1 MSTYNSFPSINT
13 GNFRITAANP
23 YLKAVDMPSI
33 DNHTYFKFGKAYTPA
48 HRYNPEDYYSWQE
61 HMFDYA
67 DPLAINS
74 VVDAAFNSQAKRQ
87 RYGLGNNVA
96 ADVVATV
103 PALLELT
110 YNSSIKPYYAN
121 IKHAIDSEEYGI
133 GEALGNAAMTAG
145 LNTLMN
151 IGETVDVL
159 ANPVKALVITTLTD
173 KARLREEGKA
183 TDVLQA
189 LADSIGVGDRGRIN
203 YDYDLDPNSYADGLI
218 NVALEWVSDPFNWFS
233 FGASSAIKSTAKE
246 AVADAAESAAK
257 IVVKDVA
264 QETAEQV
271 SKSVAKEI
279 TQETAERVAKEA
291 AGEVFDTLSKRQQS
305 LLVNNIKRALRDG
318 NLDEAADII
327 SKTVKN
333 TLNGSTTGPF
343 NRIRAHKWAGI
354 DKAKFADEYVD
365 SLINKITATTLE
377 NIDSLKTA
385 QKIYNFS
392 EGAQKIL
399 SKAALT
405 TGAPGLIGSY
415 KGIKYGMH
423 AIEQHAAKLAKD
435 AKLDTIEGVADA
447 IAKAQEKFGTHADAD
462 VRKHLIDFYQ
472 SKGYSKVVATHL
484 TKKTIAKYTT
494 QAARASALQYRQLVT
509 NLAVFKNKYDAAMK
523 TLVDADMP
531 TRVKTL
537 QPIYEE
543 LADTVSNAEEMLTSL
558 KKLRETNMFSDTIED
573 YIKVLEDVVADAKAD
588 SPYKK
593 TLQELI
599 SEMDETEKK
608 IKELATSSEDVIRKH
623 DAIDYFDELARINN
637 IEGFQSIEN
646 INDLLV
652 YVKGLQE
659 KVHTF
664 AKSLGITGDATYGV
678 RDLHKNSIELIKDD
692 VHTITAIIEKYEQFP
707 WTKANVQ
714 EVLNTFDIM
723 LTRIIDG
730 PKNEALYN
738 LQKAL
743 EAYIDSDLDAEG
755 VVHHILYD
763 DAEGIVPFI
772 QSIKNSAGLHKAG
785 KNNYIPHGDVVHPS
799 QLLSNLLNKVSDKSL
814 RKLFKDVL
822 KNKSTDLYRSV
833 ERNLKNYLIAFYLE
847 RTKVCDELL
856 EILRLAEGK
865 STLDVF
871 NKIDTTLRYSQ
882 IKLQELYNNCVET
895 LSIQLVEEAR
905 KVFPNDYVQMYNHI
919 RTAAHKAANHFEL
932 TDPASF
938 NNKSLFKII
947 QDRKEVLTSLNNL
960 KALETKW
967 YLGKNIDVSNLS
979 IKQRLIKL
987 KDTGLSVFKNETV
1000 NEWLYSFIN
1009 KYIKNYKTNRAKLLK
1024 YMRDTIESTTA
1035 DTAAVDLEKIT
1046 KKIVKQNKGLEAYYT
1061 KKMSE
1066 FYELL
1071 AQHTSVNNY
1080 DIVKTKLNEV
1090 LNKVFDIY
1098 RLKDIV
1104 STTDTRI
1111 FNSNQILKRL
1121 NNQIKGLNALE
1132 ELNKLEKH
1140 LNIEQG
1146 ITNIKTLRVGGY
1158 DYTPINKDTTLPYTT
1173 RYNIPERLDNIR
1185 RVLEFK
1191 VPAQLSDKIDTKFYA
1206 LQDAVQPY
1214 TTATAEDVVKTIDLY
1229 ESKAISDTFDK
1240 VYKTAKPHK
1249 DFEVPVSKLAEQV
1262 QEDVAIIKR
1271 ACEEDPLFLEHLQ
1284 NYAKDNNLGYDIVEY
1299 IEELSKQLEQ
1309 TDVDFDTLAVLDDI
1323 KQAIKDYNVIK
1334 RLQADSDM
1342 YAAGT
1347 DPKNKYFKSVDA
1359 PRNAGNGGREVL
1371 APKDRSIYRMP
1382 VRAYSLETVTEGFKE
1397 DVAAVTNFLKEHKGT
1412 LSKTEL
1418 LAFYKKLN
1426 MGLHLESM
1434 IRGLEL
1440 AIKYTERYNPKRAA
1454 KYAEKLAELT
1464 YKYIDDVPEIYRPLI
1479 AAYFDTTTFVSNL
1492 EKYITGVTDANIEK
1506 YYKTSLNKE
1515 SFGKAYM
1522 SPSTQRDL
1530 YEVSKRYYNLKPNGA
1545 VEGLVNARKEAE
1557 AGIKVYAASLS
1568 KVFTS
1573 SQIRN
1578 IADVGALVK
1587 AWANKDISNPIV
1599 ELLQKY
1605 KGQIT
1610 VEDSPLYH
1618 AYQTITDTLDRAVF
1632 LDEVSYKL
1640 AQIPDDALPK
1650 EIRFALVDALHSNT
1664 GSKVAAELLE
1674 DMPKFIDKLCEKA
1687 RVQLLCRK
1695 SKFKYSLDA
1704 IQDTMHDMF
1713 PGNDDIVKAVQDLI
1727 DEAQKT
1733 GASAHDALFD
1743 VKVTEA
1749 LMDYVDELRT
1759 PKALADSHIRVTFD
1773 IETTGTNPAD
1783 GQLLQIAARCTV
1795 DGKVYEFNTLVKSDT
1810 HIAFDLEAKLTGMK
1824 TTDRNAVAKAFEQK
1838 FMAAANGNEFTG
1850 LEAFYNWLTDVQK
1863 AAGEGHN
1870 KILLCG
1876 QNIDNFDIDFIKQ
1889 RIDFLTSRKANTSL
1903 TNLKNMLD
1911 NADTFDT
1918 LIAYYDRDGVPY
1930 LTNTQRDFIQQTFS
1944 EYFKK
1949 LQGADWTQRIK
1960 FGEYLDGDFISA
1972 CDDFCKIIKSDEVYR
1987 YGKDL
1992 ATAGINETS
2001 ELSKLVSEIRKTFE
2015 GIRKTNADYSTYR
2028 AFIGEHELNIMSRL
2042 YNLEDGQLMVSP
2054 RLSRDMRSVSA
2065 FYELPEVIS
2074 ETDADILTHF
2084 VKKIK
2089 NNREYIRCSSSIRKS
2104 KNFLVQAKE
2113 VIRDLIDNKKIFV
2126 PGAQSTGGSTAR
2138 LCYEAYNDGK
2148 DCVALLKTMTYKQG
2162 AKKALVDSLDTLLKE
2177 GKIDLDTYDI
2187 IRRNCD
2193 DVYNKTKLAQ
2203 SAAPDI
2209 YLTDIRD
2216 TTEALEDLAKD
2227 PHKGLDAIITNRN
2240 LWSAGEASSKV
2251 LLRSTCDNFKTI
2263 AKILEPMDVKEAA
2276 AITESIKNAGA
2287 LFTAHQLQD
2296 LVNKTADDLLK
2307 ELHLSAGVKVVHTDY
2322 KAISNEVLDAWR
2334 ANGIL
2339 CEEVVNDMGSTSACT
2354 YWIVADKSKYDYA
2367 KLVEL
2372 GEDTTINPV
2381 FIEDITGNAEID
2393 KLLVDNR
2400 NILAKHSPTLG
2411 ATDGSRITDAIY
2423 SRVYAACPE
2432 SLKGNLLTVE
2442 ELHNAK
2448 FFDKNYCN
2456 HMVIGDAASHKKY
2469 NLLYTDDVT
2478 MSHRFNIQD
2487 AVAQQETVIKYT
2499 ECFMNSDMSL
2509 RTGAL
2514 FKDLP
2519 DKTKLEIIRHSE
2531 GCKVA
2536 FLAPNKHA
2544 KYGYEIRT
2552 MDVYNLK
2559 TLKLAEDV
2567 DAVILPQMTILTMQ
2581 RVVNKYEM
2589 PAIMKILT
2597 IPAML
2602 YKCGYLGSL
2611 GFLFRNL
2618 TGGLINNTITAGSPL
2633 ELPHTVNHWFNTVK
2647 LYREYTIVCNKI
2659 TALGADAV
2667 DVLYKLSD
2675 YGTVKRVITELAQN
2689 GEIKMLDP
2697 AAFMDVHKF
2706 IRHGPSAG
2714 LCESVQ
2720 DTLAAF
2726 IEAEGG
2732 KQYDSVLNKVI
2743 NKTAEAAGNLPI
2755 LKQINT
2761 ANGWIEQTLRL
2772 SLYLQE
2778 IERGSS
2784 ISQAIAKVI
2793 KTHFDYST
2801 KPLYMHYAELVVP
2814 FLSFTMNNLAFYA
2827 DTFNRFGW
2835 FAGTV
2840 VDAFKPTW
2848 DFDALSDPNHKD
2860 YYSYDRGFDWG
2871 DLVSTRNRLPHGK
2884 ISMAR
2889 LYHTLVGNIIL
2900 PTEKDVDYYNGY
2912 TEEVERRKLSLIFK
2926 LNPSFMDAFNFLC
2939 DPISS
2944 VTDRILPYYTWG
2956 PEIALKLLNEEA
2968 SVSDVALGTIA
2979 ENLPIIGPVLQ
2990 RTGFGHDIIGKGAES
3005 KNIIDKVKDS
3015 SNPLLAISS
3024 MFGTMYEKPAVTYS
3038 NSNRWGGV
3046 KKYNRARYFKLTQ
3059 PGTTKQGSHRSSH
3072 PSNYRKG
3079 IYDMSSKSELDKRM
3093 YITSNPN
3100 IRYRIRDYYRRYI

>member
-1 MSTYNSFPSINT
+1 
-13 GNFRITAANP
+13 
-23 YLKAVDMPSI
+23 MPSI
-33 DNHTYFKFGKAYTPA
+33 DNPTYFKFGKAYTPA
-48 HRYNPEDYYSWQE
+48 YKYNPEDSYSWQE

-96 ADVVATV
+96 ADIVATV

-218 NVALEWVSDPFNWFS
+218 NLALELVSDPFNWFS

-246 AVADAAESAAK
+246 AVADAAEGAAK

-264 QETAEQV
+264 QETAEQATKGV
-271 SKSVAKEI
+271 IKEI
-279 TQETAERVAKEA
+279 SQETAERVAKEA
-291 AGEVFDTLSKRQQS
+291 TGEVFDTLSKRQQS
-305 LLVNNIKRALRDG
+305 LLVDNIKRALRDG
-318 NLDEAADII
+318 NLDEASDII

-354 DKAKFADEYVD
+354 DKVKFSDEYVD
-365 SLINKITATTLE
+365 SLVNKITATTLE
-377 NIDSLKTA
+377 NIDSLKRA
-385 QKIYNFS
+385 QKLYNFS
-392 EGAQKIL
+392 EGTQKIL

-405 TGAPGLIGSY
+405 TGAPGLVGTY
-415 KGIKYGMH
+415 KGIKAGMR

-435 AKLDTIEGVADA
+435 AKLDTIEGIANA
-447 IAKAQEKFGTHADAD
+447 IAKAQEKFGAHADAD
-462 VRKHLIDFYQ
+462 VRKHLINFYQ
-472 SKGYSKVVATHL
+472 DNGYSKVTASYL

-509 NLAVFKNKYDAAMK
+509 NLAVFKSKYDAAMK
-523 TLVDADMP
+523 TLVDADMT

-558 KKLRETNMFSDTIED
+558 KALRKTNMFSDTIED

-599 SEMDETEKK
+599 SEMDDVGQRIQKLMENPRAAGTVKK
-608 IKELATSSEDVIRKH
+608 
-623 DAIDYFDELARINN
+623 Y
-637 IEGFQSIEN
+637 
-646 INDLLV
+646 
-652 YVKGLQE
+652 
-659 KVHTF
+659 
-664 AKSLGITGDATYGV
+664 
-678 RDLHKNSIELIKDD
+678 
-692 VHTITAIIEKYEQFP
+692 
-707 WTKANVQ
+707 
-714 EVLNTFDIM
+714 
-723 LTRIIDG
+723 
-730 PKNEALYN
+730 
-738 LQKAL
+738 KAL
-743 EAYIDSDLDAEG
+743 QHFDNIDVDA
-755 VVHHILYD
+755 
-763 DAEGIVPFI
+763 
-772 QSIKNSAGLHKAG
+772 
-785 KNNYIPHGDVVHPS
+785 
-799 QLLSNLLNKVSDKSL
+799 
-814 RKLFKDVL
+814 
-822 KNKSTDLYRSV
+822 
-833 ERNLKNYLIAFYLE
+833 
-847 RTKVCDELL
+847 
-856 EILRLAEGK
+856 
-865 STLDVF
+865 
-871 NKIDTTLRYSQ
+871 
-882 IKLQELYNNCVET
+882 
-895 LSIQLVEEAR
+895 
-905 KVFPNDYVQMYNHI
+905 
-919 RTAAHKAANHFEL
+919 
-932 TDPASF
+932 
-938 NNKSLFKII
+938 
-947 QDRKEVLTSLNNL
+947 RKEVLDALNINDYASVFANTEENIISALSEMYKRNVFTITKNVETVDVQAFIEDVLDCYDILIDDAKIPSNIKIALRGKIKVELFKSLMTDYIHFYFIKNKELCAQLNKMLDNNNANISDIL
-960 KALETKW
+960 TDAKSLFQKTDRLLTQKRVDMVST
-967 YLGKNIDVSNLS
+967 LLKNIPPKYSKYRENMQTVIPELMRKLHATAKTNKVLTHIDMHTVTGTLLIDDIDKSLGVLKTLDELNELEKRWGVEQS
-979 IKQRLIKL
+979 IEHAKDLKL
-987 KDTGLSVFKNETV
+987 K
-1000 NEWLYSFIN
+1000 
-1009 KYIKNYKTNRAKLLK
+1009 
-1024 YMRDTIESTTA
+1024 
-1035 DTAAVDLEKIT
+1035 
-1046 KKIVKQNKGLEAYYT
+1046 
-1061 KKMSE
+1061 
-1066 FYELL
+1066 
-1071 AQHTSVNNY
+1071 
-1080 DIVKTKLNEV
+1080 
-1090 LNKVFDIY
+1090 
-1098 RLKDIV
+1098 
-1104 STTDTRI
+1104 
-1111 FNSNQILKRL
+1111 
-1121 NNQIKGLNALE
+1121 
-1132 ELNKLEKH
+1132 
-1140 LNIEQG
+1140 
-1146 ITNIKTLRVGGY
+1146 GY
-1158 DYTPINKDTTLPYTT
+1158 DYTPISGGPALPY
-1173 RYNIPERLDNIR
+1173 NIR
-1185 RVLEFK
+1185 YSVQERFNNLYEMSNFK
-1191 VPAQLSDKIDTKFYA
+1191 KYI
-1206 LQDAVQPY
+1206 
-1214 TTATAEDVVKTIDLY
+1214 TTAAREDVLDSMDSLTRTATNDFRFVSAEDVVKTIDLY

-1262 QEDVAIIKR
+1262 QEDIAIIKH

-1309 TDVDFDTLAVLDDI
+1309 TDIDFDTLAMLDDI
-1323 KQAIKDYNVIK
+1323 KQAIKDYDIIK
-1334 RLQADSDM
+1334 KLQANADQ
-1342 YAAGT
+1342 Y
-1347 DPKNKYFKSVDA
+1347 NKGAKDA
-1359 PRNAGNGGREVL
+1359 PFYPIESIIGEGTKRNPNNIGREVL

-1397 DVAAVTNFLKEHKGT
+1397 DVAYAAKLLGDRTRLLIREDLKDLSMLQFFEGKKIEKLGELSKAFEVDKLTGKYIPKPIKAAITDIERCVQLYTARLAIEMCDATGAAGAARLSDLKAGYEYLLRRYNVTDTEVSNYIKEHMSRALKALKDT
-1412 LSKTEL
+1412 PEL
-1418 LAFYKKLN
+1418 CTVVEECRALLQKSVNDMQSSNHLKSITKKLN
-1426 MGLHLESM
+1426 DIKDVAYAS
-1434 IRGLEL
+1434 EL
-1440 AIKYTERYNPKRAA
+1440 DENVRK
-1454 KYAEKLAELT
+1454 
-1464 YKYIDDVPEIYRPLI
+1464 V
-1479 AAYFDTTTFVSNL
+1479 L
-1492 EKYITGVTDANIEK
+1492 EKYVDAFSKDDNIK
-1506 YYKTSLNKE
+1506 MYFNASKDKVHT
-1515 SFGKAYM
+1515 AVYM

-1578 IADVGALVK
+1578 ISDVGALVK

-1733 GASAHDALFD
+1733 GTNAHDGLFD

-1749 LMDYVDELRT
+1749 LMNYVDELHV
-1759 PKALADSHIRVTFD
+1759 PKEFADSHIPVTFD
-1773 IETTGTNPAD
+1773 IEATGINPTD
-1783 GQLLQIAARCTV
+1783 GQLLQIAARCTI
-1795 DGKVYEFNTLVKSDT
+1795 DGKVYEFNTLVKTDT

-1824 TTDRNAVAKAFEQK
+1824 TTDRDAVTKAFEQK
-1838 FMAAANGNEFTG
+1838 FMADANGNEYTG
-1850 LEAFYNWLTDVQK
+1850 LEAFYNWLTDLQK

-1930 LTNTQRDFIQQTFS
+1930 LTNAQRDFIQQTFS

-2054 RLSRDMRSVSA
+2054 RLARDMRSVSA

-2203 SAAPDI
+2203 SATSDV

-2216 TTEALEDLAKD
+2216 TTEALEDLTKN

-2240 LWSAGEASSKV
+2240 LWSAGEASSKA

-2263 AKILEPMDVKEAA
+2263 AKILESMDVKEAT

-2307 ELHLSAGVKVVHTDY
+2307 ELYLSAGVKVVHADY
-2322 KAISNEVLDAWR
+2322 KLISDDVLNTWR
-2334 ANGIL
+2334 ASGIL
-2339 CEEVVNDMGSTSACT
+2339 CEEVVNDVSGTSAYT

-2478 MSHRFNIQD
+2478 ISHRFNIQD
-2487 AVAQQETVIKYT
+2487 AVAQQEAVIKYT

-2509 RTGAL
+2509 RTGTL

-2519 DKTKLEIIRHSE
+2519 AETKLEIIRNSE

-2597 IPAML
+2597 IPAMV

-2659 TALGADAV
+2659 TALGADAA
-2667 DVLYKLSD
+2667 DVLHKLSD

-2714 LCESVQ
+2714 LCTSVQ

-2732 KQYDSVLNKVI
+2732 KQYDSVLNKAI
-2743 NKTAEAAGNLPI
+2743 NKTAEATSNLPI

-2848 DFDALSDPNHKD
+2848 DFDTLSDPNHKD

-2889 LYHTLVGNIIL
+2889 LYHVLTGNIII

-2926 LNPSFMDAFNFLC
+2926 LNPPFMDAFNFLC
-2939 DPISS
+2939 SPISS
-2944 VTDRILPYYTWG
+2944 VTDRILPYYSWG
-2956 PEIALKLLNEEA
+2956 PKIALKLLNEEA
-2968 SVSDVALGTIA
+2968 SVSDVELGTIA

-2990 RTGFGHDIIGKGAES
+2990 RTGFSDDLVGKGAES

-3015 SNPLLAISS
+3015 SNPLLAMSS
-3024 MFGTMYEKPAVTYS
+3024 MFGAMYEKPAVTYS

>member
-1 MSTYNSFPSINT
+1 
-13 GNFRITAANP
+13 
-23 YLKAVDMPSI
+23 MPSI
-33 DNHTYFKFGKAYTPA
+33 DNPTYFKFGKAYTPA
-48 HRYNPEDYYSWQE
+48 YKYNPENSYSWQE

-96 ADVVATV
+96 ADIVATV

-218 NVALEWVSDPFNWFS
+218 NLALELVSDPFNWFS
-233 FGASSAIKSTAKE
+233 FGASSAIKSTAKA
-246 AVADAAESAAK
+246 AVANAAEGAAK
-257 IVVKDVA
+257 IVVKEVA
-264 QETAEQV
+264 QETAEQATKGV
-271 SKSVAKEI
+271 IKEI
-279 TQETAERVAKEA
+279 SQETAERVAKEA

-305 LLVNNIKRALRDG
+305 LLVNNVKRALRDG
-318 NLDEAADII
+318 NLDEATDII

-354 DKAKFADEYVD
+354 DKVKFSDEYVD
-365 SLINKITATTLE
+365 TLINKITATTLE

-392 EGAQKIL
+392 EGTQKIL

-405 TGAPGLIGSY
+405 TGVPGLVGAY
-415 KGIKYGMH
+415 KGIKYGMR

-447 IAKAQEKFGTHADAD
+447 IAKAQEKFGAHADVD

-472 SKGYSKVVATHL
+472 SKGYSKAVANHL

-523 TLVDADMP
+523 TLVDADMT

-558 KKLRETNMFSDTIED
+558 KALRKTNMFSDTIED

-599 SEMDETEKK
+599 SEMDDVGQRIQKLMENPRAAGTVKK
-608 IKELATSSEDVIRKH
+608 
-623 DAIDYFDELARINN
+623 Y
-637 IEGFQSIEN
+637 
-646 INDLLV
+646 
-652 YVKGLQE
+652 
-659 KVHTF
+659 
-664 AKSLGITGDATYGV
+664 
-678 RDLHKNSIELIKDD
+678 
-692 VHTITAIIEKYEQFP
+692 
-707 WTKANVQ
+707 
-714 EVLNTFDIM
+714 
-723 LTRIIDG
+723 
-730 PKNEALYN
+730 
-738 LQKAL
+738 KAL
-743 EAYIDSDLDAEG
+743 QHFDNIDIDA
-755 VVHHILYD
+755 
-763 DAEGIVPFI
+763 
-772 QSIKNSAGLHKAG
+772 
-785 KNNYIPHGDVVHPS
+785 
-799 QLLSNLLNKVSDKSL
+799 
-814 RKLFKDVL
+814 
-822 KNKSTDLYRSV
+822 
-833 ERNLKNYLIAFYLE
+833 
-847 RTKVCDELL
+847 
-856 EILRLAEGK
+856 
-865 STLDVF
+865 
-871 NKIDTTLRYSQ
+871 
-882 IKLQELYNNCVET
+882 
-895 LSIQLVEEAR
+895 
-905 KVFPNDYVQMYNHI
+905 
-919 RTAAHKAANHFEL
+919 
-932 TDPASF
+932 
-938 NNKSLFKII
+938 
-947 QDRKEVLTSLNNL
+947 RKEVLDALNINDYASVFANTEENIISALSEMYKRNVFTITKNVETVDVQAFIEDVLDCYDILIDDAKIPSNIKIALRGKIKVELFKRLMTDYIHFYFIKNKELCAQLNKMLDNNNANISDILTDAKSLFQKTDRLLTQKRVDMVSTLLKNIPPKYSKYRENMQTVIPELMSKLHDITKTNKALAHVDLHTVTGTLLIDDIDKSLGVLKVLDELRALEKSWSVEQSIEHAKNL
-960 KALETKW
+960 K
-967 YLGKNIDVSNLS
+967 
-979 IKQRLIKL
+979 L
-987 KDTGLSVFKNETV
+987 K
-1000 NEWLYSFIN
+1000 
-1009 KYIKNYKTNRAKLLK
+1009 
-1024 YMRDTIESTTA
+1024 
-1035 DTAAVDLEKIT
+1035 
-1046 KKIVKQNKGLEAYYT
+1046 
-1061 KKMSE
+1061 
-1066 FYELL
+1066 
-1071 AQHTSVNNY
+1071 
-1080 DIVKTKLNEV
+1080 
-1090 LNKVFDIY
+1090 
-1098 RLKDIV
+1098 
-1104 STTDTRI
+1104 
-1111 FNSNQILKRL
+1111 
-1121 NNQIKGLNALE
+1121 
-1132 ELNKLEKH
+1132 
-1140 LNIEQG
+1140 
-1146 ITNIKTLRVGGY
+1146 GY
-1158 DYTPINKDTTLPYTT
+1158 DYTPISGGLALPYNI
-1173 RYNIPERLDNIR
+1173 RYNVQERFNNLYEMSN
-1185 RVLEFK
+1185 FK
-1191 VPAQLSDKIDTKFYA
+1191 KYI
-1206 LQDAVQPY
+1206 
-1214 TTATAEDVVKTIDLY
+1214 TTATREDVLDSMDSLTRTATNDFRFVSAEDVVKTIDLY

-1249 DFEVPVSKLAEQV
+1249 DFEVPTSKLVEQV
-1262 QEDVAIIKR
+1262 QEDVAIIKH
-1271 ACEEDPLFLEHLQ
+1271 AYEEDPLFLEHLQ
-1284 NYAKDNNLGYDIVEY
+1284 NYAKDNDLGYDPVEY
-1299 IEELSKQLEQ
+1299 IENLSKQLEQ
-1309 TDVDFDTLAVLDDI
+1309 TDIDPDTLAVLDDI
-1323 KQAIKDYNVIK
+1323 RQAIRDYNVIR

-1342 YAAGT
+1342 YTAGAS
-1347 DPKNKYFKSVDA
+1347 PKNKYFKSVDT
-1359 PRNAGNGGREVL
+1359 PRNPGNVGREVL
-1371 APKDRSIYRMP
+1371 TPKDKSF
-1382 VRAYSLETVTEGFKE
+1382 VREGALEYSLENLSKGFEE
-1397 DVAAVTNFLKEHKGT
+1397 DVATVINFLEKCKGT
-1412 LSKTEL
+1412 PSKAEILT
-1418 LAFYKKLN
+1418 FYKKLN
-1426 MGLHLESM
+1426 MGHYLEP
-1434 IRGLEL
+1434 IIQDIEK
-1440 AIKYTERYNPKRAA
+1440 AFKFAKNYNPKSSASYA
-1454 KYAEKLAELT
+1454 KKLAELG
-1464 YKYIDDVPEIYRPLI
+1464 YKNISDVPEIYRPLI
-1479 AAYFDTTTFVSNL
+1479 AAYFEPTTFTANL
-1492 EKYITGVTDANIEK
+1492 KGYVKGVTATSIED
-1506 YYKTSLNKE
+1506 YYNTSIARTHVRK
-1515 SFGKAYM
+1515 SYM

-1530 YEVSKRYYNLKPNGA
+1530 YEVSKRYYNLDPNGA

-1568 KVFTS
+1568 KVFTN

-1578 IADVGALVK
+1578 IPEVGALVK

-1749 LMDYVDELRT
+1749 LMNYVDELRT
-1759 PKALADSHIRVTFD
+1759 PKAFADSHIHVTFD

-1795 DGKVYEFNTLVKSDT
+1795 DGKVYEFNTLVKTDT

-1824 TTDRNAVAKAFEQK
+1824 TTDRAAVTKAFEQK
-1838 FMAAANGNEFTG
+1838 FMAAANGNEYTG
-1850 LEAFYNWLTDVQK
+1850 LEAFYNWLTDLQK

-2054 RLSRDMRSVSA
+2054 RLARDMRSVSA

-2126 PGAQSTGGSTAR
+2126 PGAQSTGDNTAR

-2193 DVYNKTKLAQ
+2193 DVYNKTRLAQ
-2203 SAAPDI
+2203 SATSDV
-2209 YLTDIRD
+2209 YLTDIND

-2227 PHKGLDAIITNRN
+2227 PHNGLDAIITNRN
-2240 LWSAGEASSKV
+2240 LWSASEASSKV
-2251 LLRSTCDNFKTI
+2251 LLKSTCDNFKAI
-2263 AKILEPMDVKEAA
+2263 AKILETMDVKEATV
-2276 AITESIKNAGA
+2276 ITENIKNAGA

-2296 LVNKTADDLLK
+2296 ISTKTADDLLK
-2307 ELHLSAGVKVVHTDY
+2307 ELYLSAGVKVVHADY
-2322 KAISNEVLDAWR
+2322 KLISDDVLNTWR

-2339 CEEVVNDMGSTSACT
+2339 CEEVVNDMGGTSAYT

-2519 DKTKLEIIRHSE
+2519 AKTKLEIIRNSE

-2597 IPAML
+2597 IPAMI

-2659 TALGADAV
+2659 TALGADAA
-2667 DVLYKLSD
+2667 DVLHKLSD

-2697 AAFMDVHKF
+2697 ASFMSVHKF

-2714 LCESVQ
+2714 LCKSVQ

-2726 IEAEGG
+2726 TEAAGG
-2732 KQYDSVLNKVI
+2732 KQYDGVLNKAI
-2743 NKTAEAAGNLPI
+2743 NKTAEATSNLPI

-2778 IERGSS
+2778 VERGSS
-2784 ISQAIAKVI
+2784 VNQAIAKVI

-2814 FLSFTMNNLAFYA
+2814 FLSFTMNNLEFYA

-2848 DFDALSDPNHKD
+2848 DFDTLSDPNHKD

-2889 LYHTLVGNIIL
+2889 LYHVLTGNIII

-3024 MFGTMYEKPAVTYS
+3024 MFGAMYEKPAVTYS

-3059 PGTTKQGSHRSSH
+3059 PGTTKQGSHRSSY

>member
-1 MSTYNSFPSINT
+1 MSTYNSFPSLDS
-13 GNFRITAANP
+13 GNFRISKANP
-23 YLKAVDMPSI
+23 YLKSVNMPAI
-33 DNHTYFKFGKAYTPA
+33 DNSTYFRFGKAYTPA
-48 HRYNPEDYYSWQE
+48 YKNNFSWQQDL
-61 HMFDYA
+61 FDYN

-74 VVDAAFNSQAKRQ
+74 VVDAVFNSEAKRQ
-87 RYGLGNNVA
+87 RYKLGDNIL

-110 YNSSIKPYYAN
+110 YNSSLKPYVTN
-121 IKHAIDSEEYGI
+121 IKHAIESDEYGV
-133 GEALGNAAMTAG
+133 GEALGNASWAG
-145 LNTLMN
+145 VLNTLMN
-151 IGETVDVL
+151 VGETLDVL
-159 ANPVKALVITTLTD
+159 ANPVKAAVITTFTSKD
-173 KARLREEGKA
+173 RLRKEGKA
-183 TDVLQA
+183 TNTWQAVL
-189 LADSIGVGDRGRIN
+189 DSVDWGGRGRIN
-203 YDYDLDPNSYADGLI
+203 YDYDMVPGRYYDGLGNI
-218 NVALEWVSDPFNWFS
+218 VLELVSDPFNWIS
-233 FGASSAIKSTAKE
+233 WGASSGIKGIAKE
-246 AVADAAESAAK
+246 VVEGAVESTTK
-257 IVVKDVA
+257 TVVKEA
-264 QETAEQV
+264 TQEAVEQA

-291 AGEVFDTLSKRQQS
+291 AGEVFDTLSKRQQN
-305 LLVNNIKRALRDG
+305 LLIKNTMRALRDG

-327 SKTVKN
+327 STTVKN
-333 TLNGSTTGPF
+333 TLNGVTTGPL
-343 NRIRAHKWAGI
+343 NKIRAHKWAGI
-354 DKAKFADEYVD
+354 NKAKFSDEYAD
-365 SLINKITATTLE
+365 SLVNKITATTLE
-377 NIDSLKTA
+377 NIDSLKRA
-385 QKIYNFS
+385 QKLYNFS
-392 EGAQKIL
+392 EGTQKL
-399 SKAALT
+399 LGKSALIT
-405 TGAPGLIGSY
+405 SAPGLIGSY

-435 AKLDTIEGVADA
+435 AKLDTIEGIADA

-472 SKGYSKVVATHL
+472 SKGYSKVVANHL
-484 TKKTIAKYTT
+484 TKNTIAKYTT

-509 NLAVFKNKYDAAMK
+509 NLAVFKSKYDDAMK
-523 TLVDADMP
+523 TLVDADIS

-543 LADTVSNAEEMLTSL
+543 LADTVSNAEQMLTSL
-558 KKLRETNMFSDTIED
+558 KELRKTNMFSDTIED
-573 YIKVLEDVVADAKAD
+573 YIKVLEDVVADTKAD

-599 SEMDETEKK
+599 SEMD
-608 IKELATSSEDVIRKH
+608 DVGQ
-623 DAIDYFDELARINN
+623 RI
-637 IEGFQSIEN
+637 
-646 INDLLV
+646 
-652 YVKGLQE
+652 
-659 KVHTF
+659 
-664 AKSLGITGDATYGV
+664 
-678 RDLHKNSIELIKDD
+678 
-692 VHTITAIIEKYEQFP
+692 
-707 WTKANVQ
+707 
-714 EVLNTFDIM
+714 
-723 LTRIIDG
+723 
-730 PKNEALYN
+730 
-738 LQKAL
+738 QK
-743 EAYIDSDLDAEG
+743 
-755 VVHHILYD
+755 
-763 DAEGIVPFI
+763 
-772 QSIKNSAGLHKAG
+772 
-785 KNNYIPHGDVVHPS
+785 
-799 QLLSNLLNKVSDKSL
+799 
-814 RKLFKDVL
+814 
-822 KNKSTDLYRSV
+822 
-833 ERNLKNYLIAFYLE
+833 
-847 RTKVCDELL
+847 
-856 EILRLAEGK
+856 
-865 STLDVF
+865 
-871 NKIDTTLRYSQ
+871 
-882 IKLQELYNNCVET
+882 
-895 LSIQLVEEAR
+895 LVENPRAVGTVKKYKAIQHFDSIDIEA
-905 KVFPNDYVQMYNHI
+905 
-919 RTAAHKAANHFEL
+919 
-932 TDPASF
+932 
-938 NNKSLFKII
+938 
-947 QDRKEVLTSLNNL
+947 RKEVLDALNINDYASVFANTEENIISAL
-960 KALETKW
+960 SEMYKRNVFTITKNAETVDVQAFIEDVLDCYDILLDGANIPNKVRIILRHKAVSDEFKKLITEYVQFYFIKNKELCAQLNELLNRSGAKISDILTDAKKLFQESDKLLSQKRAGILPALLKSVPPKYSAHHAAMQHTLPELMSKLHDVAKTNKALAHVDLHTVTGTLLIDDIDKS
-967 YLGKNIDVSNLS
+967 LGVLKVLDELRALEKSWS
-979 IKQRLIKL
+979 IEQSIEHAKDLKL
-987 KDTGLSVFKNETV
+987 K
-1000 NEWLYSFIN
+1000 
-1009 KYIKNYKTNRAKLLK
+1009 
-1024 YMRDTIESTTA
+1024 
-1035 DTAAVDLEKIT
+1035 
-1046 KKIVKQNKGLEAYYT
+1046 
-1061 KKMSE
+1061 
-1066 FYELL
+1066 
-1071 AQHTSVNNY
+1071 
-1080 DIVKTKLNEV
+1080 
-1090 LNKVFDIY
+1090 
-1098 RLKDIV
+1098 
-1104 STTDTRI
+1104 
-1111 FNSNQILKRL
+1111 
-1121 NNQIKGLNALE
+1121 
-1132 ELNKLEKH
+1132 
-1140 LNIEQG
+1140 
-1146 ITNIKTLRVGGY
+1146 GY
-1158 DYTPINKDTTLPYTT
+1158 DYTPISRGLALPY
-1173 RYNIPERLDNIR
+1173 NIR
-1185 RVLEFK
+1185 YSVQERFNNLYEMSNFKKHITAATREDVLD
-1191 VPAQLSDKIDTKFYA
+1191 SIDSLTRA
-1206 LQDAVQPY
+1206 
-1214 TTATAEDVVKTIDLY
+1214 ATNDFRFVSAEDVVKTIDLY

-1249 DFEVPVSKLAEQV
+1249 DFEVPVSKLAEQA
-1262 QEDVAIIKR
+1262 QEDIAIIKR
-1271 ACEEDPLFLEHLQ
+1271 AYEEDPLFLKHLQ
-1284 NYAKDNNLGYDIVEY
+1284 DSAHNLNDEAYMPFDP
-1299 IEELSKQLEQ
+1299 IEFIERAEAQFKAGVDDATLHTIINDLEILKKNGIQ
-1309 TDVDFDTLAVLDDI
+1309 KYSI
-1323 KQAIKDYNVIK
+1323 IEQ
-1334 RLQADSDM
+1334 LQANADM
-1342 YAAGT
+1342 YG
-1347 DPKNKYFKSVDA
+1347 KSTTKEVFTPVGA
-1359 PRNAGNGGREVL
+1359 LRNPMVKQYVETTE
-1371 APKDRSIYRMP
+1371 IE
-1382 VRAYSLETVTEGFKE
+1382 YSLESVSKGFKE
-1397 DVAAVTNFLKEHKGT
+1397 DITHAAKLLEDKTRLLTRGDLKGLSMLQFFKGKKIEKLGELSKAFEIDKLTGKYTPEAIKTAITDVERCVQLYEARLAIEMCDAVGHTGASRLSDLKAKYGDLLREYNVTDTEVSNYIKEHMSQALGALKDT
-1412 LSKTEL
+1412 PEL
-1418 LAFYKKLN
+1418 YTVVEECRALLQKSVNDMQSSIHLKSITKKLN
-1426 MGLHLESM
+1426 DIKDIACAS
-1434 IRGLEL
+1434 EL
-1440 AIKYTERYNPKRAA
+1440 DENVRKALK
-1454 KYAEKLAELT
+1454 
-1464 YKYIDDVPEIYRPLI
+1464 KYIDTFSKDDNIKL
-1479 AAYFDTTTFVSNL
+1479 YFNASEDTVHNA
-1492 EKYITGVTDANIEK
+1492 I
-1506 YYKTSLNKE
+1506 
-1515 SFGKAYM
+1515 YM
-1522 SPSTQRDL
+1522 SPPTQRDL
-1530 YEVSKRYYNLKPNGA
+1530 YDVSKRYYNLKPNGA
-1545 VEGLVNARKEAE
+1545 VEGLVSARKEAE

-1578 IADVGALVK
+1578 IPEVGALVK
-1587 AWANKDISNPIV
+1587 AWANKDISNPVV

-1664 GSKVAAELLE
+1664 GSKVAVELLE

-1733 GASAHDALFD
+1733 GTNAHDALFD

-1749 LMDYVDELRT
+1749 LMDYVDELHT
-1759 PKALADSHIRVTFD
+1759 PKEFADSHIRVTFD

-1783 GQLLQIAARCTV
+1783 GQLLQIAARCTI
-1795 DGKVYEFNTLVKSDT
+1795 DGKVYEFNTLVKADT
-1810 HIAFDLEAKLTGMK
+1810 HVAFDLEAKLTGMK
-1824 TTDRNAVAKAFEQK
+1824 TTDRDAVTKAFEQK
-1838 FMAAANGNEFTG
+1838 FMADANGNEFTG
-1850 LEAFYNWLTDVQK
+1850 LEAFYNWLTDMQK
-1863 AAGEGHN
+1863 TAGEGRN

-1889 RIDFLTSRKANTSL
+1889 RLDFLTSRKANASL
-1903 TNLKNMLD
+1903 TNLKGMLD

-1918 LIAYYDRDGVPY
+1918 LIAYYNRDGVPY
-1930 LTNTQRDFIQQTFS
+1930 LTNVQRDFIQQTFS

-1960 FGEYLDGDFISA
+1960 FGEYLDGDFVSA

-1987 YGKDL
+1987 YGADL

-2001 ELSKLVSEIRKTFE
+2001 ELSKLVSDIRETFK
-2015 GIRKTNADYSTYR
+2015 GIRENNADYSTYR

-2054 RLSRDMRSVSA
+2054 KLLRDMRSVSA
-2065 FYELPEVIS
+2065 FYELPEVMS

-2089 NNREYIRCSSSIRKS
+2089 NNREYIRCSSSIKKS
-2104 KNFLVQAKE
+2104 ENFLAQVKE
-2113 VIRDLIDNKKIFV
+2113 VIKDLIDNKGVSV
-2126 PGAQSTGGSTAR
+2126 PSARSTGENTAR

-2162 AKKALVDSLDTLLKE
+2162 SKKALVESLDTLLKE
-2177 GKIDLDTYDI
+2177 GKIDLNTYDI

-2203 SAAPDI
+2203 SAAPDV
-2209 YLTDIRD
+2209 YLTDMHD
-2216 TTEALEDLAKD
+2216 TAEALEDLAKN

-2240 LWSAGEASSKV
+2240 LWSAGEASSKA

-2339 CEEVVNDMGSTSACT
+2339 CEEVVNDMGGTSAYT

-2367 KLVEL
+2367 KLIEL
-2372 GEDTTINPV
+2372 GKDNKINPV
-2381 FIEDITGNAEID
+2381 FIDDITGNAEID
-2393 KLLVDNR
+2393 RLLVDNR
-2400 NILAKHSPTLG
+2400 NTLAKHNPTLG

-2456 HMVIGDAASHKKY
+2456 HMVIGDAASHKQY

-2487 AVAQQETVIKYT
+2487 AVAQQEAVIKYT

-2519 DKTKLEIIRHSE
+2519 AATKLEIIRNSE

-2597 IPAML
+2597 IPAMI

-2618 TGGLINNTITAGSPL
+2618 TGGLINNTIAAGSPL
-2633 ELPHTVNHWFNTVK
+2633 ELPHTVKHWFNTLK
-2647 LYREYTIVCNKI
+2647 LYREYNVVCNKI
-2659 TALGADAV
+2659 TALGTDAA
-2667 DVLYKLSD
+2667 DVLHKLSD

-2697 AAFMDVHKF
+2697 ASFMDVHKF

-2714 LCESVQ
+2714 LCKSVQ

-2726 IEAEGG
+2726 TEAAGG
-2732 KQYDSVLNKVI
+2732 KQYDDVLNKAI
-2743 NKTAEAAGNLPI
+2743 NKTAEATSNLPI

-2778 IERGSS
+2778 VERGSS
-2784 ISQAIAKVI
+2784 VSQAIAKVI

-2801 KPLYMHYAELVVP
+2801 KPLYMHYAETIVP
-2814 FLSFTMNNLAFYA
+2814 FLSFTMNNLEFYA

-2840 VDAFKPTW
+2840 VDAFKPNW

-2871 DLVSTRNRLPHGK
+2871 DLVSTRSKLPHSK

-2889 LYHTLVGNIIL
+2889 LYHIMSGNIIL

-2912 TEEVERRKLSLIFK
+2912 TGEVEQRRLSNIFK
-2926 LNPSFMDAFNFLC
+2926 LNPPFMDAFNFLTS
-2939 DPISS
+2939 PLSS
-2944 VTDRILPYYTWG
+2944 TTERILPYYRSI
-2956 PEIALKLLNEEA
+2956 PELALKLLNEEA
-2968 SVSDVALGTIA
+2968 AVSDVELGLFF

-2990 RTGFGHDIIGKGAES
+2990 RTGFSNDIVGRGAEN
-3005 KNIIDKVKDS
+3005 KNMIDKIKDS
-3015 SNPLLAISS
+3015 GNPLLAMSS
-3024 MFGTMYEKPAVTYS
+3024 LFGAMYEKPAVTYS

-3059 PGTTKQGSHRSSH
+3059 PGTTKQGSHRSAH

-3093 YITSNPN
+3093 YIASNPN

>member
-1 MSTYNSFPSINT
+1 
-13 GNFRITAANP
+13 
-23 YLKAVDMPSI
+23 MPSI

-48 HRYNPEDYYSWQE
+48 HKYNPEDYYSWQE

-87 RYGLGNNVA
+87 RYGLGNNVV
-96 ADVVATV
+96 ADIVATV

-173 KARLREEGKA
+173 KARLREEGKS

-218 NVALEWVSDPFNWFS
+218 NLALELVSDPFNWFS

-246 AVADAAESAAK
+246 AVAGATESAAK
-257 IVVKDVA
+257 IVIKETA
-264 QETAEQV
+264 QETAEQATKGV
-271 SKSVAKEI
+271 IKEI
-279 TQETAERVAKEA
+279 SQETAERVAKEA
-291 AGEVFDTLSKRQQS
+291 TGEVFDTLSKRQQS
-305 LLVNNIKRALRDG
+305 LLVNNVKRALRDG
-318 NLDEAADII
+318 NLDEATDII

-354 DKAKFADEYVD
+354 DKVKFSDEYVD
-365 SLINKITATTLE
+365 SLVNKITATTLE
-377 NIDSLKTA
+377 NIDSLKRA
-385 QKIYNFS
+385 QKLYNFS
-392 EGAQKIL
+392 EGTQKIL

-405 TGAPGLIGSY
+405 TGAPGLVGTY
-415 KGIKYGMH
+415 KGIKYGIH

-435 AKLDTIEGVADA
+435 AKLDTIEGIANA
-447 IAKAQEKFGTHADAD
+447 IAKAQEKFGAHADAD
-462 VRKHLIDFYQ
+462 VRKHLINFYQ
-472 SKGYSKVVATHL
+472 DNGYSKVTASYL

-509 NLAVFKNKYDAAMK
+509 KLAAFKSEYYPVMN
-523 TLVDADMP
+523 TLVGADI
-531 TRVKTL
+531 TTKVKTL

-543 LADTVSNAEEMLTSL
+543 LADTVSNAEQMLTSL
-558 KKLRETNMFSDTIED
+558 KELQKTNMFSDTIED
-573 YIKVLEDVVADAKAD
+573 YIKVLEDAVADVKANN
-588 SPYKK
+588 PYKE

-599 SEMDETEKK
+599 SDMDETEKW
-608 IKELATSSEDVIRKH
+608 IKKLATGSEDVIRKH
-623 DAIDYFDELARINN
+623 NAIDYFDELARINN

-652 YVKGLQE
+652 YVKDLQE

-664 AKSLGITGDATYGV
+664 AKSLGVAEGATYGV

-692 VHTITAIIEKYEQFP
+692 VRTITAIIEKYEQFP

-714 EVLNTFDIM
+714 EVLNTFDIV
-723 LTRIIDG
+723 LARTIDA

-743 EAYIDSDLDAEG
+743 EAYADSDLDAEG
-755 VVHHILYD
+755 VVRHILYD

-772 QSIKNSAGLHKAG
+772 QSIKNSAGLRKAG

-919 RTAAHKAANHFEL
+919 RTAAHKTARHFEL

-947 QDRKEVLTSLNNL
+947 QDRKEILTSLNNL

-967 YLGKNIDVSNLS
+967 YRGKNIDVSNLS

-1009 KYIKNYKTNRAKLLK
+1009 KYIKNYKTNRAQLLK
-1024 YMRDTIESTTA
+1024 YMRDTIEDATA

-1046 KKIVKQNKGLEAYYT
+1046 KRIVEQNKGLEAYYT

-1066 FYELL
+1066 FYEIL

-1191 VPAQLSDKIDTKFYA
+1191 VPAQLSDKIDTKFHA

-1229 ESKAISDTFDK
+1229 ESKVIADTFDK
-1240 VYKTAKPHK
+1240 IFETAKPHK
-1249 DFEVPVSKLAEQV
+1249 DFEVPVSKLAEQA
-1262 QEDVAIIKR
+1262 QEDIVVIMC
-1271 ACEEDPLFLEHLQ
+1271 ACKEDPLFLKHLQ
-1284 NYAKDNNLGYDIVEY
+1284 NSAEPFEFINNAAERLQYDISDAELQK
-1299 IEELSKQLEQ
+1299 IIAALEELK
-1309 TDVDFDTLAVLDDI
+1309 AV
-1323 KQAIKDYNVIK
+1323 IKDYDIIK
-1334 RLQADSDM
+1334 KLQA
-1342 YAAGT
+1342 
-1347 DPKNKYFKSVDA
+1347 
-1359 PRNAGNGGREVL
+1359 NA
-1371 APKDRSIYRMP
+1371 DQ
-1382 VRAYSLETVTEGFKE
+1382 YS
-1397 DVAAVTNFLKEHKGT
+1397 KG
-1412 LSKTEL
+1412 
-1418 LAFYKKLN
+1418 
-1426 MGLHLESM
+1426 
-1434 IRGLEL
+1434 
-1440 AIKYTERYNPKRAA
+1440 A
-1454 KYAEKLAELT
+1454 K
-1464 YKYIDDVPEIYRPLI
+1464 DVPFKAIESII
-1479 AAYFDTTTFVSNL
+1479 DGDTTTRVS
-1492 EKYITGVTDANIEK
+1492 
-1506 YYKTSLNKE
+1506 
-1515 SFGKAYM
+1515 M

-1573 SQIRN
+1573 SQIRS
-1578 IADVGALVK
+1578 IPEVGALVK
-1587 AWANKDISNPIV
+1587 AWANKDISNPVV

-1618 AYQTITDTLDRAVF
+1618 AYQTITDTLDRAAF

-1733 GASAHDALFD
+1733 GTNAHDALFD

-1749 LMDYVDELRT
+1749 LMNYVDELRI
-1759 PKALADSHIRVTFD
+1759 PKAFADSYIPVTFD
-1773 IETTGTNPAD
+1773 IEATGINPAD

-1795 DGKVYEFNTLVKSDT
+1795 DGKVYEFNTLVKADT

-1824 TTDRNAVAKAFEQK
+1824 TTDRAAVAKAFEQK
-1838 FMAAANGNEFTG
+1838 FMADANGNEFTV

-1889 RIDFLTSRKANTSL
+1889 RLDFLTSRKANASL
-1903 TNLKNMLD
+1903 TNLKGMLD

-1918 LIAYYDRDGVPY
+1918 LIAYYNRDGVPY
-1930 LTNTQRDFIQQTFS
+1930 LTNAQRDFIQQTLS

-1987 YGKDL
+1987 YGEDL
-1992 ATAGINETS
+1992 AAAGINETS
-2001 ELSKLVSEIRKTFE
+2001 ELSKLVSEIRETFK
-2015 GIRKTNADYSTYR
+2015 GIRENNADYSTYR

-2054 RLSRDMRSVSA
+2054 KLLRDMRSVSA
-2065 FYELPEVIS
+2065 FYELPEVMS

-2089 NNREYIRCSSSIRKS
+2089 NNREYIRCSSSIKKS
-2104 KNFLVQAKE
+2104 ENFLAQVKE
-2113 VIRDLIDNKKIFV
+2113 VIKDLIDNKGVSV
-2126 PGAQSTGGSTAR
+2126 PGARNTGENTAR

-2162 AKKALVDSLDTLLKE
+2162 SKKTLIESLDTLLKE

-2193 DVYNKTKLAQ
+2193 DVYNNTRLAQ
-2203 SAAPDI
+2203 SATSDM
-2209 YLTDIRD
+2209 YLTDTHD
-2216 TTEALEDLAKD
+2216 TAEALEDLAKD

-2240 LWSAGEASSKV
+2240 LWSAGEAYSKA
-2251 LLRSTCDNFKTI
+2251 LLTSACDNLKTI
-2263 AKILEPMDVKEAA
+2263 AKILEPMDAKEAT

-2287 LFTAHQLQD
+2287 LFTTHQLQD
-2296 LVNKTADDLLK
+2296 LGNKTADDLLK

-2322 KAISNEVLDAWR
+2322 KAISNKVLDAWR

-2339 CEEVVNDMGSTSACT
+2339 CEEVVNDMGGTSAYT

-2372 GEDTTINPV
+2372 GKDNKINPV
-2381 FIEDITGNAEID
+2381 FIDDITGNTEID

-2400 NILAKHSPTLG
+2400 NTLAKHNPTLG
-2411 ATDGSRITDAIY
+2411 ATDGSRITDTIY

-2456 HMVIGDAASHKKY
+2456 HMIIGDAASHKQY
-2469 NLLYTDDVT
+2469 NLLYTDDVI
-2478 MSHRFNIQD
+2478 MSYRFNIQD
-2487 AVAQQETVIKYT
+2487 AVAQQEAVIKYT

-2519 DKTKLEIIRHSE
+2519 AKTKLEIIRNSE

-2552 MDVYNLK
+2552 MDVYDLK

-2597 IPAML
+2597 IPAMV

-2659 TALGADAV
+2659 TALGADAA
-2667 DVLYKLSD
+2667 DVLHKLSD

-2697 AAFMDVHKF
+2697 ASFMSVHKF

-2714 LCESVQ
+2714 LCKSVQ

-2726 IEAEGG
+2726 TEAAGG
-2732 KQYDSVLNKVI
+2732 KQYDGVLNKAI
-2743 NKTAEAAGNLPI
+2743 NKTAEATSNLPI

-2778 IERGSS
+2778 VERGSS
-2784 ISQAIAKVI
+2784 VNQAIAKVI

-2814 FLSFTMNNLAFYA
+2814 FLSFTMNNLEFYA

-2848 DFDALSDPNHKD
+2848 DFDTLSDPNHKD

-2889 LYHTLVGNIIL
+2889 LYHVLTGNIII

-2979 ENLPIIGPVLQ
+2979 ENLPIIGPILQ

-3024 MFGTMYEKPAVTYS
+3024 MFGAMYEKPAVTYS

-3059 PGTTKQGSHRSSH
+3059 PGTTKQGSHRSSY